1 TVRTL
6 IGEINCS
13 ADCAATVGGIGR
25 TITLTATADATSL
38 FAGWG
43 GPSCSGTTAT
53 CTVTLAASNRVVA
66 YFRSAFKT
74 VAAGAYLTCARRPAG
89 NVVCWGRNS
98 DGQLGIG
105 NTSITMGSVT
115 GLTNAVAIAAGGYHT
130 CALIVGGTVQ
140 CWGNNNFGQAG
151 VFNFGAD
158 VGVPTTVSGITGAL
172 AVTTGG
178 YHTCVVIAGGSASCW
193 G

>member
-1 TVRTL
+1 MKPRGFFGVLAALAAAVPLAAQEHKGPVPVPVAPLLPASVSVFFGGPGGGTVRTL

-74 VAAGAYLTCARRPAG
+74 VAAGAYHTCALRPAG

-98 DGQLGIG
+98 DGQ
-105 NTSITMGSVT
+105 
-115 GLTNAVAIAAGGYHT
+115 
-130 CALIVGGTVQ
+130 
-140 CWGNNNFGQAG
+140 
-151 VFNFGAD
+151 
-158 VGVPTTVSGITGAL
+158 
-172 AVTTGG
+172 
-178 YHTCVVIAGGSASCW
+178 
-193 G
+193 